1 MLNLKIAKIFYQM
14 AELYTMKDDQ
24 FRPRAYEKAARLIES
39 MEDDLE
45 DIYKKGG
52 LKGLMAI
59 EGVGKGMAEHIEEYV
74 KTGKIKNFEK
84 LKHDAP
90 IDLDSFSSVEGVGPK
105 MLLALY
111 KNLGVKNI
119 RDLEKAAR
127 AGKVRSLPRFGQKSE
142 ENILRS
148 IALSRE
154 HRGRFLLGFVSPIVL
169 KMERELASAPGVQNV
184 LACGS
189 FRRRRETIGDIDIL
203 AVARP
208 HRDAKQGGQAKN
220 SRAIMEYFCS
230 MPNVEKIIARG
241 DTKSMVRL
249 DIGIDADLRVVP
261 EKSFGAALQYF
272 TGSKDHNIELRKIAI
287 RQGWKLNEYGLFDK
301 NDKYLAGKTEE
312 EIYKKLGLDWMAPEM
327 RENRGEIEL
336 ALAHKLPKIV
346 EYAEVLGDLQMHT
359 TYSDGAHTV
368 EEMAEVAQKLGRKY
382 IAITDHV
389 GHLKIAGAMDVATIE
404 RQWREIEKLNK
415 KIKKIKIL
423 KGCEVDINPDGTI
436 ALPDKY
442 LAKFDVVLGS
452 IHSNFKMS
460 RADMTKRLIRA
471 MENPHVDII
480 SHPTGRVIHKRSGYE
495 LDLEEIFR
503 AAARTKTILE
513 INSYPDRLD
522 LNDLNIRRAIE
533 HGVKLSLG
541 TDSHSKNQLHN
552 LDLGIAQ
559 ARRGWA
565 TKKDVV
571 NCMNA
576 EELLKFLHIPK
587 ARL

>member
-1 MLNLKIAKIFYQM
+1 MLNLKIAKVFSQM
-14 AELYTMKDDQ
+14 AELYTMKDDR

-45 DIYKKGG
+45 DIYKKSGV
-52 LKGLMAI
+52 KGLMEI
-59 EGVGKGMAEHIEEYV
+59 EGIGKGMAEHIEEYV

-84 LKHDAP
+84 LKKDAP
-90 IDLDSFSSVEGVGPK
+90 IDLDSFSSVGGVGPK

-119 RDLEKAAR
+119 SDLEKAAR
-127 AGKVRSLPRFGQKSE
+127 AGKVRRLPRFGQKTE
-142 ENILRS
+142 KNILRS

-154 HRGRFLLGFVSPIVL
+154 HRGRFLLGFVSPIVS
-169 KMERELASAPGVQNV
+169 KMEKDLASAPGVQKI

-203 AVARP
+203 ASAR
-208 HRDAKQGGQAKN
+208 D
-220 SRAIMEYFCS
+220 SRAIMEYFVS
-230 MPNVEKIIARG
+230 LPNVEKIIARG
-241 DTKSMVRL
+241 ETKSMVRL

-287 RQGWKLNEYGLFDK
+287 KKGWKLNEYGLFDK
-301 NDKYLAGKTEE
+301 NNRQIAGRTEE
-312 EIYKKLGLDWMAPEM
+312 EIYKKMGLDWMSPEM

-346 EYAEVLGDLQMHT
+346 EYEDVICDLQMHT
-359 TYSDGAHTV
+359 TYSDGAQGV
-368 EEMAEVAQKLGRKY
+368 EEMAEAAKKLGRKY

-389 GHLKIAGAMDVATIE
+389 GHLKIAGAMDVKTIE
-404 RQWREIEKLNK
+404 RQWREIDGLNR
-415 KIKKIKIL
+415 KIRNFRIL
-423 KGCEVDINPDGTI
+423 KGCEADINPDGTI
-436 ALPDKY
+436 ALEDKY
-442 LAKFDVVLGS
+442 LLKFDIVLGS

-460 RADMTKRLIRA
+460 RSEMTKRLIRA
-471 MENPHVDII
+471 MENPRVDII

-495 LDLEEIFR
+495 LDMEEIFR

-565 TKKDVV
+565 KKGDIV
-571 NCMNA
+571 NCLTA
-576 EELLKFLHIPK
+576 DQIVAFLENRK
-587 ARL
+587 RNVK

>member
-1 MLNLKIAKIFYQM
+1 LSEFLKAKLWKKTCKIMLNLKIAKIFYQM
-14 AELYTMKDDQ
+14 AEFYTMRDDQ

-39 MEDDLE
+39 MDDDLG
-45 DIYKKGG
+45 DIYKSGG
-52 LKGLMAI
+52 TKALTEV
-59 EGVGKGMAEHIEEYV
+59 EGIGKGMAEHIEEYV

-84 LKHDAP
+84 LKADAP
-90 IDLDSFSSVEGVGPK
+90 IDLDSFSAVEGVGPK

-111 KNLGVKNI
+111 QNLGVKNI

-127 AGKVRSLPRFGQKSE
+127 EGKVRSLPRFGQKSE

-154 HRGRFLLGFVSPIVL
+154 HRGRYLLGFVSPIVS
-169 KMERELASAPGVQNV
+169 KMEKELASISGVQKV

-189 FRRRRETIGDIDIL
+189 FRRQRETIGDIDIL
-203 AVARP
+203 AS
-208 HRDAKQGGQAKN
+208 AKN
-220 SRAIMEYFCS
+220 SREVMEYFCS

-261 EKSFGAALQYF
+261 EKSFGAAMQYF

-287 RQGWKLNEYGLFDK
+287 KKGWKLNEYGLYD
-301 NDKYLAGKTEE
+301 NNNRQVAGRTEE
-312 EIYKKLGLDWMAPEM
+312 EIYKKLGLDWMPPEM

-336 ALAHKLPKIV
+336 AQRHKLPKII
-346 EYAEVLGDLQMHT
+346 EYSDVISDLQMHT
-359 TYSDGAHTV
+359 TYSDGTHTIS
-368 EEMAEVAQKLGRKY
+368 EMAEVAQKLGRKY

-389 GHLKIAGAMDVATIE
+389 GHLKIAGAMDVKTIE
-404 RQWREIEKLNK
+404 RQWREIEKIDRK
-415 KIKKIKIL
+415 MQKIRIL

-436 ALPDKY
+436 ALEDKY
-442 LAKFDVVLGS
+442 LAKFDIVLGS

-471 MENPHVDII
+471 MENPHIDII
-480 SHPTGRVIHKRSGYE
+480 SHPTGRVIHRRSGYE
-495 LDLEEIFR
+495 LDMEEIFR
-503 AAARTKTILE
+503 SAARTKTILE

-522 LNDLNIRRAIE
+522 LNDLNIRRALE

-565 TKKDVV
+565 TKKDIV
-571 NCMNA
+571 NCLNA
-576 EELLKFLHIPK
+576 EEILKLLKGK
-587 ARL
+587 

>member
-1 MLNLKIAKIFYQM
+1 
-14 AELYTMKDDQ
+14 MKDDR

-45 DIYKKGG
+45 DIYKKSGV
-52 LKGLMAI
+52 KGLMEI
-59 EGVGKGMAEHIEEYV
+59 EGIGKGMAEHIEEYV

-84 LKHDAP
+84 LKKDAP
-90 IDLDSFSSVEGVGPK
+90 IDLDSFSSVGGVGPK

-119 RDLEKAAR
+119 SDLEKAAR
-127 AGKVRSLPRFGQKSE
+127 AGKVRRLPRFGQKTE
-142 ENILRS
+142 KNILRS

-154 HRGRFLLGFVSPIVL
+154 HRGRFLLGFVSPIVS
-169 KMERELASAPGVQNV
+169 KMEKDLASAPGVQKI

-203 AVARP
+203 ASAR
-208 HRDAKQGGQAKN
+208 D
-220 SRAIMEYFCS
+220 SRAIMEYFVS
-230 MPNVEKIIARG
+230 LPNVEKIIARG
-241 DTKSMVRL
+241 ETKSMVRL

-287 RQGWKLNEYGLFDK
+287 KKGWKLNEYGLFDK
-301 NDKYLAGKTEE
+301 NNRQIAGRTEE
-312 EIYKKLGLDWMAPEM
+312 EIYKKMGLDWMSPEM

-346 EYAEVLGDLQMHT
+346 EYEDVICDLQMHT
-359 TYSDGAHTV
+359 TYSDGAQGV
-368 EEMAEVAQKLGRKY
+368 EEMAEAAKKLGRKY

-389 GHLKIAGAMDVATIE
+389 GHLKIAGAMDVKTIE
-404 RQWREIEKLNK
+404 RQWREIDGLNR
-415 KIKKIKIL
+415 KIRNFRIL
-423 KGCEVDINPDGTI
+423 KGCEADINPDGTI
-436 ALPDKY
+436 ALEDKY
-442 LAKFDVVLGS
+442 LLKFDIVLGS

-460 RADMTKRLIRA
+460 RSEMTKRLIRA
-471 MENPHVDII
+471 MENPRVDII

-495 LDLEEIFR
+495 LDMEEIFR

-565 TKKDVV
+565 KKGDIV
-571 NCMNA
+571 NCLTA
-576 EELLKFLHIPK
+576 DQIVAFLENRK
-587 ARL
+587 RNVK

>member
-1 MLNLKIAKIFYQM
+1 
-14 AELYTMKDDQ
+14 MKDDR

-45 DIYKKGG
+45 NIYKKSGV
-52 LKGLMAI
+52 KGLMEI

-84 LKHDAP
+84 LKRDAP

-105 MLLALY
+105 MILALY

-119 RDLEKAAR
+119 RDLEKVAR
-127 AGKVRSLPRFGQKSE
+127 EGKVRSLPRFGQKSE

-148 IALSRE
+148 IQLSRE
-154 HRGRFLLGFVSPIVL
+154 HRGRFLLGFVSPIVS
-169 KMERELASAPGVQNV
+169 KMEKELASVPGVQKV

-203 AVARP
+203 AE
-208 HRDAKQGGQAKN
+208 AKN
-220 SRAIMEYFCS
+220 SGAIMEYFCS

-241 DTKSMVRL
+241 ETKSMVRL

-287 RQGWKLNEYGLFDK
+287 KKKWKLNEYGLFDK
-301 NDKYLAGKTEE
+301 NDKYIAGKNEE
-312 EIYKKLGLDWMAPEM
+312 EIYKKLGLEWMSPEM

-336 ALAHKLPKIV
+336 AQKGKLPKIV
-346 EYAEVLGDLQMHT
+346 EFIDVISDLQMHT
-359 TYSDGAHTV
+359 TFSDGAHTI
-368 EEMAEVAQKLGRKY
+368 EEMAEVSQKLGRKY

-389 GHLKIAGAMDVATIE
+389 GHLKIAGAMDNATIE
-404 RQWREIEKLNK
+404 RQWKEIEKINK
-415 KIKKIKIL
+415 KLRDIRIL

-436 ALPDKY
+436 ALEEKY
-442 LAKFDVVLGS
+442 LAKFDIVLGS

-460 RADMTKRLIRA
+460 RVQMTKRLIRA
-471 MENPHVDII
+471 MENRHVDVI
-480 SHPTGRVIHKRSGYE
+480 SHPTGRVIHKRAGYE
-495 LDLEEIFR
+495 LDMEEIFR

-513 INSYPDRLD
+513 VNSYPDRLD
-522 LNDLNIRRAIE
+522 LNDRNIRRAIE
-533 HGVKLSLG
+533 YGVKLSLG

-565 TKKDVV
+565 KKGDIV
-571 NCMNA
+571 NCLTA
-576 EELLKFLHIPK
+576 DQIVAFLKSRKLNVK
-587 ARL
+587 